1 MDLNRLN
8 STALLAAEFGNSK
21 MLKRL
26 IAFGADTNACDDMG
40 RTLLMITAQGGHHQC
55 IKVLLD
61 AECNV
66 LTTDSAANNAVMH
79 LMQSPEGLT
88 TYGGMMSLFY
98 LKLEGAEI
106 ES

>member
-1 MDLNRLN
+1 MP
-8 STALLAAEFGNSK
+8 
-21 MLKRL
+21 
-26 IAFGADTNACDDMG
+26 DTNACDDMG

-66 LTTDSAANNAVMH
+66 LTTDSTVNNAVMH

-88 TYGGMMSLFY
+88 TYGGIMSLFY
-98 LKLEGAEI
+98 LKLEGAEMNHENI
-106 ES
+106 HGEYPLSLAIQRDDTPQIFLGQ